1 MILCILN
8 SFGSF
13 GFFFNRFHN
22 IKIIKSKCCNNKIC
36 DYKFNNDYCLKSLFR
51 ILFREQYILIIIFI
65 ISVIVSFIYF

>member
-22 IKIIKSKCCNNKIC
+22 IKKIKNNCCNNKIC
-36 DYKFNNDYCLKSLFR
+36 DNNFNNDYCHKNLFVV
-51 ILFREQYILIIIFI
+51 LLREQYILIIIFI